1 MSNLSLY
8 ATRVFTLL
16 LDLDLD
22 YKSIT
27 LPLCIFT
34 LLLYLLDFFLISLVF
49 STFFLLE
56 ISLVEAIT
64 MLGYNI
70 YL

>member
-1 MSNLSLY
+1 MTQEYSPSLEFRLRLQEY
-8 ATRVFTLL
+8 TF
-16 LDLDLD
+16 
-22 YKSIT
+22 S
-27 LPLCIFT
+27 LCIFT
-34 LLLYLLDFFLISLVF
+34 LLLYLLDFFLIFLVF
-49 STFFLLE
+49 SIFFLLE